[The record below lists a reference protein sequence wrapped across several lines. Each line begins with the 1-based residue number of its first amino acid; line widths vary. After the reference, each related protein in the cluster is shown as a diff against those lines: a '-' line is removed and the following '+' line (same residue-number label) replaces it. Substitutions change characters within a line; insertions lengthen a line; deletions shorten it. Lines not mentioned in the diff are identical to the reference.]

1 MSEENK
7 VVEEEVVDRGDDI
20 LAEVEEE
27 VEEIVAEEEEV
38 VDEDYDEEEDEP
50 KAKKEPMLPKSRYDS
65 VAAKNRELEA
75 RIAEMEAA
83 GKAKQVAQQRE
94 EQTNE
99 MEDLISR
106 LDADYAEAV
115 KDGDT
120 EAMSRIRKEQRAAER
135 EMYRM
140 EMQESDQRSVSQAQE
155 QVRLDLTIDAIEQQ
169 YEQLN
174 PESDNY
180 AQNIVDQIQELRSG
194 FEATGRYTP
203 TQALVRAVK
212 FVLPDNPVAAAQ
224 AAPQAK
230 PKGNLSKKVAAANA
244 QPPSM
249 DGVGDQGNSGG
260 KTTVDPN
267 PLEMTEDDWAALPES
282 TLKRMRGDAY

>member
-1 MSEENK
+1 
-7 VVEEEVVDRGDDI
+7 
-20 LAEVEEE
+20 
-27 VEEIVAEEEEV
+27 
-38 VDEDYDEEEDEP
+38 
-50 KAKKEPMLPKSRYDS
+50 
-65 VAAKNRELEA
+65 
-75 RIAEMEAA
+75 
-83 GKAKQVAQQRE
+83 
-94 EQTNE
+94 
-99 MEDLISR
+99 
-106 LDADYAEAV
+106 
-115 KDGDT
+115 
-120 EAMSRIRKEQRAAER
+120 
-135 EMYRM
+135 M